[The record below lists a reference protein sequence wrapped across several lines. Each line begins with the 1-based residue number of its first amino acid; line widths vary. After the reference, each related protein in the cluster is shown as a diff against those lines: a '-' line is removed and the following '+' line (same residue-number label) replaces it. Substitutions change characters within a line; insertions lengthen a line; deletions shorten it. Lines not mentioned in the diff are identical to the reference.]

1 MNNIPANNESTSSVA
16 VCKLEEV
23 FVMFNEM
30 FNQEW
35 LRIVVPY
42 FMVMGLEQIIV
53 DQSTASSLMLG
64 GVASDDPSS
73 PH

>member
-1 MNNIPANNESTSSVA
+1 M
-16 VCKLEEV
+16 CKLEEV